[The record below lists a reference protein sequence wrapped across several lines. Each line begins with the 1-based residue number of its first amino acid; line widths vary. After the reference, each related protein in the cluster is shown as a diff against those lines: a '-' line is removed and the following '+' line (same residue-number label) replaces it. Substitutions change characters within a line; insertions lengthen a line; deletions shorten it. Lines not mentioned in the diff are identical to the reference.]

1 MAPYNFS
8 QTLREILEISPSFSK
23 EVSNNPPMEKREILL
38 QELSDKI
45 RNFLSSQNLDT
56 QLLRVKHGGRQSNYS
71 PVAWVRI
78 FDPEHAPTAQSGYY
92 VVLLFA
98 ADGSSVY
105 LSLNQ
110 GTSEFRSNAMRPIM
124 KDDILLNRAATARAA
139 LNNWSSQVIASGSTL
154 IDLRGESAPV
164 GAESKRRIKN
174 YELANIY
181 TYQYKLT
188 DLPSDSDFTT
198 DIEELL
204 VLLQVLENADL
215 SIPTKFV
222 VNKPGQDETSARK
235 RLGARQGR
243 QINEKIR
250 RLIELTAEDRAVD
263 HYEENGWKVTRVGAQ
278 KLGYDLRCIR
288 ESAELHV
295 EVKGTTSKG
304 LEVVLTP
311 NEVNHCR
318 QYLHMAL
325 VVVSQIEIRE
335 DEQLG
340 SKGAMKIIE
349 PWIIDDSYLT
359 PSQYSYR
366 IPKDAVLKN

>member
-1 MAPYNFS
+1 
-8 QTLREILEISPSFSK
+8 
-23 EVSNNPPMEKREILL
+23 MEKREILL

-45 RNFLSSQNLDT
+45 RNFLNSQNLDT

-71 PVAWVRI
+71 PVAWIRI
-78 FDPEHAPTAQSGYY
+78 FDPEHAPTAQSGFY

-139 LNNWSSQVIASGSTL
+139 LNNWSSQVIAAGSTL

-174 YELANIY
+174 YELANVY

-188 DLPSDSDFTT
+188 DLPTDSEFAADL
-198 DIEELL
+198 EELL
-204 VLLQVLENADL
+204 VLLRALESADL

-222 VNKPGQDETSARK
+222 ADGPNKNGPSARK
-235 RLGARQGR
+235 RLGTKQGR

-263 HYEENGWKVTRVGAQ
+263 HYEANGWKVTRVGAQ
-278 KLGYDLRCIR
+278 KLGYDLKCIR
-288 ESAELHV
+288 ESTELHV

-325 VVVSQIEIRE
+325 VVVSEIQILE
-335 DEQLG
+335 DEKLG
-340 SKGAMKIIE
+340 NKGSMTIIE
-349 PWIIDDSYLT
+349 PWSIEDSYLT

-366 IPKDAVLKN
+366 IPKEVVSKN